1 MLYKTIFQIIMF
13 VAEGFMI
20 FYYGQS
26 LFETKKK
33 SITIALWTSILYLSF
48 LVVHL
53 NATGLINTVYLLLI
67 NFLLLYLLF
76 DCKLKNAI
84 FHSFILS
91 FLMIITEFIS
101 VSVTSMFFNVDFN
114 TYTNDANMYILNTA
128 FSKMIYF
135 VLCLFVTRVFN
146 RSKGQFG
153 NASRFWILIIV
164 PISSLTAL
172 TVLFNVS
179 LNMSFPEVYKIACSI
194 SAVLLIISNIILF
207 FIYERSIRDAA
218 ELLELKTSEQKAE
231 TDKTYFEIL
240 EKNNDNLKIFT
251 HDIKNHLLHIAK
263 LADNEEVTD
272 YINDLCGDVVNFGN
286 SAMSQN
292 KTLDIIINKYF
303 LLCES
308 KGIHIYFDTKTA
320 NLSFIEPTDL
330 TAMLNNLLD
339 NAVEAA
345 EVSTQKEIMV
355 KLFTKNNSLQVITI
369 TNSCDIEPYTRNKDL
384 LTIKKDKNLH
394 GLGLKSV
401 KKVVNKYEGS
411 FDWNYKK
418 EEHLFEI
425 CVIF

>member
-13 VAEGFMI
+13 IAEGFMI

-26 LFETKKK
+26 LFKTKKK
-33 SITIALWTSILYLSF
+33 SITIAVCTSILYLSF
-48 LVVHL
+48 LLVHL
-53 NATGLINTVYLLLI
+53 NATGLINTFYLLLI
-67 NFLLLYLLF
+67 NFLLLYFLF
-76 DCKLKNAI
+76 DCKLKNAV
-84 FHSFILS
+84 FHSFVLS
-91 FLMIITEFIS
+91 FLMIITEFVSI
-101 VSVTSMFFNVDFN
+101 SVTSMLFGVDFN
-114 TYTNDANMYILNTA
+114 AYTNDANMYILNSA

-135 VLCLFVTRVFN
+135 LLCLFMTRVFN

-164 PISSLTAL
+164 PISSLVAL
-172 TVLFNVS
+172 TVLFNAA
-179 LNMSFPEVYKIACSI
+179 LNISFSEVFKILSSV
-194 SAVLLIISNIILF
+194 SAVLLIISNIVLF
-207 FIYERSIRDAA
+207 FVYERSIRDAA
-218 ELLELKTSEQKAE
+218 ELLELKSADQKAE

-263 LADNEEVTD
+263 LANNEEVTD
-272 YINDLCGDVVNFGN
+272 YVNDLCGTVVNFGN

-292 KTLDIIINKYF
+292 KTLDIIINKYL

-345 EVSTQKEIMV
+345 ELSAKKEILV
-355 KLFTKNNSLQVITI
+355 KLFTKNNSMQVIKI
-369 TNSCDIEPYTRNKDL
+369 TNSCDTEPKTKNKDL
-384 LTIKKDKNLH
+384 QTIKKDKNLH

-401 KKVVNKYEGS
+401 KKIVDKYEGS

-418 EEHLFEI
+418 EERLFEI
-425 CVIF
+425 CIIF